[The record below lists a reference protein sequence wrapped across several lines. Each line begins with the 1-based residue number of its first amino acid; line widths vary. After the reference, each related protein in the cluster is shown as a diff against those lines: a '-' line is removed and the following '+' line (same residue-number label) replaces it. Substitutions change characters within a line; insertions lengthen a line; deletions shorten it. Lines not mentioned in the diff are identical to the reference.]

1 MTGSSAVNESMLT
14 GESEPVNKQVGDAV
28 IAGTINDTGPLDVRL
43 TRLPNANSISDIRGL
58 VENALGA
65 KPRIQDLADKVAAWF
80 VPVVVGIAVVVFAVW
95 IAVAVTVRNDTAG
108 GAVGRAITY
117 AIAVLAIS
125 CPCALGLA
133 VPMVGSTL
141 RISAARCSRHHS
153 LDCTLGAN

>member
-1 MTGSSAVNESMLT
+1 MTGFSAVNESMLT
-14 GESEPVNKQVGDAV
+14 GESEPVNKQAGDAV
-28 IAGTINDTGPLDVRL
+28 IAGTINDAGPLDVRL

-80 VPVVVGIAVVVFAVW
+80 VPVVVGIAIVVFAVW

-108 GAVGRAITY
+108 GAVRTAITY

-133 VPMVGSTL
+133 VPMVGSRST
-141 RISAARCSRHHS
+141 SFHCSMH
-153 LDCTLGAN
+153 LA